1 MKIIEIVLKYFKK
14 HPWFILFNLSFCL
27 LIPFQNVYLP
37 SVYGNLINSIK
48 NNDNFVNLFIYIIVI
63 LSLLQVGHLLSSSH
77 DVKLYPSFQSFI
89 RKEMIELIFNKFET
103 NYNDLATGELIS
115 KFIKIPSHV
124 SKWYDKFKGYMLP
137 YLMVYVVSIIL
148 FFKYDK
154 VLGICLFLLLFVFI
168 CIIIIVIIHSFK
180 SSIHKDDKHNEI
192 HEEIEDIL
200 KNLVSVY
207 SYNEKEKELNKI
219 KDVEKEYKDSYED
232 MMKYETIIRMYVTPL
247 VIIFLVLFLLRCIKL
262 SNKKHIDFSKFV
274 PLFIILTYIL
284 NSMIILTDQSKELL
298 FDIGI
303 IFNFEKLLKIDKNN
317 IINSENKNHN
327 SILFINNVS
336 VKYPKTNSYVLKN
349 LNLHIEKGDKLAIT
363 GPVGSGK
370 TTLIKLI
377 LKLKIP
383 TEGNLYI
390 DGINYVNLTAN
401 DLRKRIAY
409 IQQNSLLFNR
419 TIIENIKYG
428 NDVDDYII
436 LNIFEKYKLNE
447 YFNNLYVKAGKNGS
461 LLSGGQKQII
471 LAIRLIL
478 SNSDIIILDEHTS
491 ALDNK
496 TKHIVMKMIFDHCKD
511 KTIIIISHDND
522 IIKYA
527 NRIYKLNKIIS
538 NSSRYW

>member
-1 MKIIEIVLKYFKK
+1 MTKILEIILKYFKK
-14 HPWFILFNLSFCL
+14 YPWFILLNLSFCL
-27 LIPFQNVYLP
+27 LIPIQNVYLP

-48 NNDNFVNLFIYIIVI
+48 NNENFVNLFIYIIII
-63 LSLLQVGHLLSSSH
+63 LSLLQVGHLLSSMC

-137 YLMVYVVSIIL
+137 YLMVYTVSIIL

-154 VLGICLFLLLFVFI
+154 ILGICLFLLLFVFI
-168 CIIIIVIIHSFK
+168 CIIIIAIMHSFK
-180 SSIHKDDKHNEI
+180 LSIHKDDKHNEI

-219 KDVEKEYKDSYED
+219 KEVEGEYKDSYED
-232 MMKYETIIRMYVTPL
+232 MMKYETIIRMYATPL
-247 VIIFLVLFLLRCIKL
+247 VIMFLILFLLRCVKL
-262 SNKKHIDFSKFV
+262 SNKKEVDFSTFV

-303 IFNFEKLLKIDKNN
+303 IFNFEKLLKINKDNILNN
-317 IINSENKNHN
+317 ENKNN
-327 SILFINNVS
+327 KSIIFIDNVS
-336 VKYPKTNSYVLKN
+336 VKYPKTNSYILRN
-349 LNLHIEKGDKLAIT
+349 LSLHINKGDKLAIV
-363 GPVGSGK
+363 GHVGSGK

-390 DGINYVNLTAN
+390 EGVNYDNLTAN
-401 DLRKRIAY
+401 DLRKRISY

-419 TIIENIKYG
+419 TIIDNIKYG
-428 NDVDDYII
+428 NNAEDYTI
-436 LNIFEKYKLNE
+436 LTIFEKYKLNE
-447 YFNNLYVKAGKNGS
+447 YFDNLYIKAGKNGS
-461 LLSGGQKQII
+461 ELSGGQKQII

-478 SNSDIIILDEHTS
+478 SDSDIIILDEHTS

-496 TKHIVMKMIFDHCKD
+496 TKHIIMKMIFDYSKD

-527 NRIYKLNKIIS
+527 NRIYKLNKIKS
-538 NSSRYW
+538 FE